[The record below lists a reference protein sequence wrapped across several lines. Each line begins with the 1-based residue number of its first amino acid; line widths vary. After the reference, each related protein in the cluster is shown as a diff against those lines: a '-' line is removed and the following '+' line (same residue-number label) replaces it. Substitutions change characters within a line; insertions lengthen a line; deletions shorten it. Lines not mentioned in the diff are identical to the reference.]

1 MKKLKKNG
9 FTLIELLSV
18 VVILGIIMTL
28 VVAGYN
34 IYISKTNKTYYESL
48 ADIFRT
54 AVIDY
59 YSDNL
64 GKLPQNI
71 GDEKEVKSPVLL
83 DKNYLESFV
92 DTNEDVCDGVGIAH
106 KKATGKYEYTTCIR
120 CPGYNNNSWYGDGC
134 DESII
139 NSGGNY
145 GDDNRNYEII
155 SDGPDTYGQ
164 GKDAYGNYGDTIIR
178 VPDAI
183 IKGNGTQ
190 LNTTLSPKPPT
201 IDTKVPHNTVYKV
214 YYQYQ
219 NEYIEKKI
227 TVVDDT
233 KPPIDVVAKY
243 KSTNLDYPAATWTKD
258 DVVVTI
264 TTNDWTIA
272 SELMGSG
279 VDKVQISSD
288 NGSTWNNLS
297 FTTNASKIVTAT
309 TTISTDGG
317 IEYQFRTLDKA
328 GNSSEVIKY
337 KIYIDKEDPKFT
349 SGYPT
354 VATSVSGYNS
364 KNPIVT
370 LKATDNLEVTE
381 MCVSTTSYTGCTWE
395 PYKDSINWGNLSNHL
410 DGTSKTFY
418 ISVKDIAGNVV
429 KTTKTYKL
437 TTSGLACGTYAKKA
451 SVSYAGLNWYV
462 LSDNGTNT
470 TLILKTNSNGT
481 QTYGSSTT
489 WSSSNAKSKV
499 TTWFNSKANLVLDQ
513 KTTYIINDGT
523 YGIVRIPTKAEAT
536 GVANDSGT
544 PYWTLTASGS
554 SMWYAKKDGTFTYR
568 TYYTQRQSSTACYYG
583 YQKSSISSMKKKH
596 DDIKSGT
603 TYNTTAAPN
612 TSSNYIDW
620 TYSQTNKPCASNVT
634 DSSEKGPNS
643 GHYGYGPFEDEG
655 PFCADIAPYYGDC
668 KWGSNFCPSSSG
680 STSNCNRTYRR
691 FTINQNKGNMG
702 LRPVIQ
708 VQERC

>member
-18 VVILGIIMTL
+18 VVILGVITSIA
-28 VVAGYN
+28 VGGYN
-34 IYISKTNKTYYESL
+34 LYISKTNKTYYENLSSV
-48 ADIFRT
+48 FRT

-83 DKNYLESFV
+83 DKDYLESFI
-92 DTNEDVCDGVGIAH
+92 DTKENMCDGVGIAH

-120 CPGYNNNSWYGDGC
+120 CPGYNNNKWYGDGC

-139 NSGGNY
+139 NSGASY

-164 GKDAYGNYGDTIIR
+164 GKDVYGNFGETVIQ
-178 VPDAI
+178 VPNAI
-183 IKGNGTQ
+183 IKGDSTQ

-233 KPPIDVVAKY
+233 KPPIEVVAKY
-243 KSTNLDYPAATWTKD
+243 ASNSANYPAATWTKD
-258 DVVVTI
+258 NVVVTI
-264 TTNDWTIA
+264 TTNDWTILN
-272 SELMGSG
+272 ELMGSG
-279 VDKVQISSD
+279 IDKVQISRD
-288 NGSTWNNLS
+288 NGSSWENLS
-297 FTTNASKIVTAT
+297 FTENSSKVAT
-309 TTISTDGG
+309 SNVTISTNGNK
-317 IEYQFRTLDKA
+317 EYQFRVLDKA
-328 GNSSEVIKY
+328 GNSSEVVKY

-354 VATSVSGYNS
+354 VTTSVSGYNS

-370 LKATDNLEVTE
+370 LKATDNLKVTE
-381 MCVSTTSYTGCTWE
+381 MCVSTISYTGCTWE
-395 PYKDSINWGNLSNHL
+395 PYKDTINWGNLSNHL

-418 ISVKDIAGNVV
+418 ISVKDIAGNVT
-429 KTTKTYKL
+429 KTTKTYTL
-437 TTSGLACGTYAKKA
+437 TTSGLACGTYSKKQ
-451 SVSYAGLNWYV
+451 SVSYAGLSWYV

-470 TLILKTNSNGT
+470 TLILKTNSHGS
-481 QTYGSSTT
+481 QTYGSNTT

-499 TTWFNSKANLVLDQ
+499 TAWFNSKASLVLDQ
-513 KTTYIINDGT
+513 KTTYIINNGT
-523 YGIVRIPTKAEAT
+523 YGIVRIPTKTEAT
-536 GVANDSGT
+536 GIANDSGT
-544 PYWTLTASGS
+544 PYWTLTTSGS
-554 SMWYAKKDGTFTYR
+554 NLWYASKTGTFAYTS
-568 TYYTQRQSSTACYYG
+568 YYTERESSTACYYG
-583 YQKSSISSMKKKH
+583 YKKSSISSLKKKH
-596 DDIKSGT
+596 DNIRSSSNDAVASP
-603 TYNTTAAPN
+603 NTT
-612 TSSNYIDW
+612 SNYINW

-634 DSSEKGPNS
+634 DSSGKGPNS
-643 GHYGYGPFEDEG
+643 GHYGKEPFEDEG
-655 PFCADIAPYYGDC
+655 PFCADIAPYFGDC
-668 KWGSNFCPSSSG
+668 GKGRNFCPSKSG
-680 STSNCNRTYRR
+680 STSSCNKTYRR
-691 FTINQNKGNMG
+691 FTINQNRGNMG
-702 LRPVIQ
+702 LRPVVQ
-708 VQERC
+708 VKERCN